1 MNGQNRKRNRLH
13 NYDYSQIG
21 YYFVTICTQNRQCL
35 FGKIVE
41 DDMILNEAGKIIDH
55 WWNEIKNKF
64 PNSELDEYVIMPNHL
79 HGIVAIVGPPS
90 NIHRRGRPTC
100 LPTTTLNKSTKQGEP
115 PGSPLQ
121 EMIQWF
127 KTMAT
132 NEYIQK
138 VRFGALPPFEKRIWQ
153 RSFYDHIIRNEK
165 SLDTIRVYIQ
175 SNPLNWKWDENNPNK
190 QATQPA

>member
-1 MNGQNRKRNRLH
+1 MNEQNRKRNRLH
-13 NYDYSQIG
+13 NYDYSQTG

-41 DDMILNEAGKIIDH
+41 DDMILNEAGKIIDY

-64 PNSELDEYVIMPNHL
+64 PNSELDEHVIMPNHL
-79 HGIVAIVGPPS
+79 HGIIAIVGPPS
-90 NIHRRGRPTC
+90 NIRRRG
-100 LPTTTLNKSTKQGEP
+100 KSIKQGEP
-115 PGSPLQ
+115 LYSPLQ

-132 NEYIQK
+132 NQYIRK
-138 VRFGALPPFEKRIWQ
+138 VILGALPPFEKRIWQ

-165 SLDTIRVYIQ
+165 SLDAIRVYIQ
-175 SNPLNWKWDENNPNK
+175 SNPLNWKWDENNPSK
-190 QATQPA
+190 KATQSA